1 MNEYVFLNHGL
12 VPAEEARI
20 SIFDAGLLHGVG
32 LFETMRSYQ
41 GQIFRVEDHLDRLYH
56 SAEALGILITQK
68 RAELAEWLEVLLE
81 TNDLKDARLR
91 LTATRG
97 SLRQLPDDEQP
108 ESMVFATAAA
118 MQPYPAEYYRRGMTV
133 TLCPYRQNPFDPTSG
148 HKSLNYFSRLVGL
161 QQAQQQ
167 QAGEALWFTADG
179 NLAEGCISNVF
190 MVKQE
195 RLLTPTVE
203 TGILPGITRK
213 VVMELATAEG
223 MKIEEGLFSMN
234 DLQAASE
241 VFLTNSIMELMP
253 VCRIDR
259 QAIGKDKPGPIY
271 KKLHELYQQAVQ
283 AECEGQDG
291 LNDFE

>member
-12 VPAEEARI
+12 VPAEEARV

-41 GQIFRVEDHLDRLYH
+41 GEIFRVEDHLNRLYN
-56 SAEALGILITQK
+56 SAEVLGILITQK
-68 RAELAEWLEVLLE
+68 RAELAEWLDVLLE
-81 TNDLKDARLR
+81 TNDLKDARVR

-97 SLRQLPDDEQP
+97 SMKQLPDEEQP
-108 ESMVFATAAA
+108 ESVVFATAAA
-118 MQPYPAEYYRRGMTV
+118 MQQYPAEYYRRGMTV
-133 TLCPYRQNPFDPTSG
+133 TVCRYRQNPFDPTSG

-161 QQAQQQ
+161 QQAQQEQ
-167 QAGEALWFTADG
+167 QAGEALWFTVDG
-179 NLAEGCISNVF
+179 KLAEGCISNVF
-190 MVKQE
+190 MVKEE
-195 RLLTPTVE
+195 RLLTPAAE

-213 VVMELATAEG
+213 VVLELANAEG
-223 MKIEEGLFSMN
+223 MEIEEGLFSRD
-234 DLQAASE
+234 DLQEASE

-259 QAIGKDKPGPIY
+259 QAIAKDKPGPVY

-283 AECEGQDG
+283 RECEG
-291 LNDFE
+291 